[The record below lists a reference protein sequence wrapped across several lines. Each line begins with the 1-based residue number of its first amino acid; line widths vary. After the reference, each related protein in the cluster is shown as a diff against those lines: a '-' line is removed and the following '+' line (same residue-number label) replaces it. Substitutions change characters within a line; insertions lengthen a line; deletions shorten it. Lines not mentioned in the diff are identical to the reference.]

1 MRSNRRVVVRAL
13 LCTSLLATP
22 ALAQQAAAPEAE
34 EPDSIVALARAQ
46 LGRRYLL
53 GGNEPDR
60 GFDCSGFTR
69 YIMRAV
75 DILLPR
81 TADDQARI
89 GREVPKD
96 VNQLRVGDLLT
107 FGTKKRITHIGVYI
121 GDGKYVHASSKAGR
135 VVEARFDP
143 NLTHIARAWQGVR
156 RVLAG
161 DSATSVAPAV
171 VARGAPAIVTTGGS

>member
-1 MRSNRRVVVRAL
+1 MRSKRRAAVRAL

-22 ALAQQAAAPEAE
+22 ALAQQAGAPAQ
-34 EPDSIVALARAQ
+34 EPDSLIALARAQ
-46 LGRRYLL
+46 VGRRYLL
-53 GGNEPDR
+53 GGNEPNQ

-96 VNQLRVGDLLT
+96 VAQLRVGDLLT

-143 NLTHIARAWQGVR
+143 SQTHIARAWQGVR

-161 DSATSVAPAV
+161 DSASRVAPAV
-171 VARGAPAIVTTGGS
+171 VAGSTPTIVTKSGS